1 MLGTTRTLTLIAGL
15 TAAVGAPFGAQAPS
29 GTTSGAACSNM
40 WPAWS
45 HDGTRL
51 VFVSDRTG
59 DPEVYVQELDG
70 TAAQRLTYTPG
81 RDAHPSFS
89 PGGRQIAFQSPREGI
104 HTNLYLMDAD
114 GANQRRITSHTGF
127 AGMPVWSP
135 DGRFLAYQWTPDL
148 EAAKWR
154 LMLLEIATGTTRQL
168 TDGRAQ
174 DQVIN
179 WAPDGKRFVFHSD
192 RFGKNQL
199 LSLTLDGAV
208 QRLTTT
214 AFDDRNGAWFP
225 DGSRIAFLS
234 DREGSPGRIFTMRAD
249 GTDPRRVA
257 TLAVGHGVPFVSPDG
272 RRVLVSPR
280 AANGSE
286 IWAVDVANG
295 SAARL
300 VGCEPTRR

>member
-1 MLGTTRTLTLIAGL
+1 MPGTMGTLNLVAGL
-15 TAAVGAPFGAQAPS
+15 AVAVGAALGAQALP
-29 GTTSGAACSNM
+29 GTASPAACNNM

-59 DPEVYVQELDG
+59 DPEVYVQALDG
-70 TAAQRLTYTPG
+70 TVARRLTHTPG

-89 PGGRQIAFQSPREGI
+89 PDGRQIAFQSPREGI

-179 WAPDGKRFVFHSD
+179 WAPDGRRFVFHSD
-192 RFGKNQL
+192 RFGRNQL
-199 LSLTLDGAV
+199 LTLTLDGAV

-225 DGSRIAFLS
+225 DGSRVAFLS
-234 DREGSPGRIFTMRAD
+234 DREGSPGGIFTMRAD
-249 GTDPRRVA
+249 GTDLRRVA
-257 TLAVGHGVPFVSPDG
+257 PLAVQHGVPFVSPDG
-272 RRVLVSPR
+272 RRVLASPR
-280 AANGSE
+280 AEKGSE
-286 IWAVDVANG
+286 IWAVDVATG
-295 SAARL
+295 AAARL
-300 VGCEPTRR
+300 VGCEPMKP